1 MDDDT
6 KFEKDPRE
14 KNILQAPRGMR
25 DILPSESVALNKVRD
40 TCREVA
46 RIFDYSEI
54 ITPIV
59 EDFGVFARTVG
70 DDSDLL
76 QKEMYTFDDR
86 GGEQLA
92 LRPENTQGFVG
103 HILSTE

>member
-59 EDFGVFARTVG
+59 EDIGVFARTVG
-70 DDSDLL
+70 MIQTSYKKRCIRSTTGVANNWHSVLRIR
-76 QKEMYTFDDR
+76 R
-86 GGEQLA
+86 GL
-92 LRPENTQGFVG
+92 
-103 HILSTE
+103 